1 MMNTSTPSNLKG
13 RMLISLLAE
22 ALAVTADNLDMNA
35 SFLVFAQEA
44 SEEFSPETQQK
55 LNLLQFALSMA
66 LQALKHDEL
75 LPLVDTV
82 GQLCSFLLVVTLVF
96 RNSNVLAMSVREL
109 ALVLSKIRWVLVSS
123 MVERNRGTLAIAH

>member
-1 MMNTSTPSNLKG
+1 
-13 RMLISLLAE
+13 MLISL
-22 ALAVTADNLDMNA
+22 LAVTADNLDMNA

-96 RNSNVLAMSVREL
+96 RNSDVLAISAREL
-109 ALVLSKIRWVLVSS
+109 VLVLGKIRWVLVSS

>member
-1 MMNTSTPSNLKG
+1 
-13 RMLISLLAE
+13 MLISLLAE
-22 ALAVTADNLDMNA
+22 ALAVTADNLDINA

-55 LNLLQFALSMA
+55 LNLLQFALSTA

-82 GQLCSFLLVVTLVF
+82 GQLCSVLLVVTLVF
-96 RNSNVLAMSVREL
+96 RNSTVLAMSVREL
-109 ALVLSKIRWVLVSS
+109 ALVLSKIRRVLVSP
-123 MVERNRGTLAIAH
+123 MVEGNWGALAIAH

>member
-13 RMLISLLAE
+13 RMLISL
-22 ALAVTADNLDMNA
+22 LAVTADNLDMNA

-96 RNSNVLAMSVREL
+96 RNSDVLAISAREL
-109 ALVLSKIRWVLVSS
+109 VLVLGKIRWVLVSS

>member
-96 RNSNVLAMSVREL
+96 RNSDVLAISAREL
-109 ALVLSKIRWVLVSS
+109 VLVLGKIRWVLVSS

>member
-1 MMNTSTPSNLKG
+1 
-13 RMLISLLAE
+13 MLISLLAE

-55 LNLLQFALSMA
+55 LNLLQFALSTA

-82 GQLCSFLLVVTLVF
+82 GQLCSVLLVVTLVF

-109 ALVLSKIRWVLVSS
+109 ALVLSKIRRVLVSS
-123 MVERNRGTLAIAH
+123 MVEGNWRTLAIAH

>member
-1 MMNTSTPSNLKG
+1 
-13 RMLISLLAE
+13 MLISLLAE

-75 LPLVDTV
+75 LPLVDVV
-82 GQLCSFLLVVTLVF
+82 GQLCSVLPIVTLVF
-96 RNSNVLAMSVREL
+96 RNSNVLAMSVQKL
-109 ALVLSKIRWVLVSS
+109 ALILSEIRRILVSP
-123 MVERNRGTLAIAH
+123 MVEGNWRSLAIAH

>member
-1 MMNTSTPSNLKG
+1 
-13 RMLISLLAE
+13 MLISLLAE
-22 ALAVTADNLDMNA
+22 ALAITADNLDMNA

-55 LNLLQFALSMA
+55 LNLVQFALSMA

-75 LPLVDTV
+75 LPLVDKI
-82 GQLCSFLLVVTLVF
+82 GQTCSFLLIVTLVF
-96 RNSNVLAMSVREL
+96 RNSNVLAISAREL

>member
-1 MMNTSTPSNLKG
+1 
-13 RMLISLLAE
+13 MLISLLAE

-75 LPLVDTV
+75 IPLVDVV
-82 GQLCSFLLVVTLVF
+82 GQLCSVLPIVTLVF
-96 RNSNVLAMSVREL
+96 RNSNVLAMSVQKL
-109 ALVLSKIRWVLVSS
+109 ALILSEIRRILVSP
-123 MVERNRGTLAIAH
+123 MVEENWRSLAIAH

>member
-1 MMNTSTPSNLKG
+1 
-13 RMLISLLAE
+13 MLISLLAE